1 MKKKMYVLGVAALVA
16 AMLAMSGAAQSAMW
30 VGAEL
35 GGNMNAYPNIT
46 VSGPN
51 GGSFSR
57 TTEVR
62 PSVIGG
68 VTIGYDF
75 VNSGFGAYAYP
86 DWMKYFS
93 FAVDYT
99 YNRLTIQD
107 GGPGI
112 GSAFA
117 GNSRLNGTES
127 ALTFLFMFH
136 YGFMPDS
143 EVPTGRIN
151 PYLGIGPAVVFTG
164 VQGSLPVLTATT
176 YNIKT
181 HVVTVVDRPRSSNFG
196 DNAVNVALVVE
207 PGVRFMVM
215 KNVSVDVAMRYRYS
229 APSYGDNVT
238 IRTTLNQFAPL
249 VRASIHF

>member
-16 AMLAMSGAAQSAMW
+16 AMLAMSGVAQSAMW

-35 GGNMNAYPNIT
+35 GGNINAYPDIT
-46 VSGPN
+46 VSGP
-51 GGSFSR
+51 GFSATK

-68 VTIGYDF
+68 VTVGYDF

-93 FAVDYT
+93 FALDYT

-112 GSAFA
+112 GQFVS
-117 GNSRLNGTES
+117 GNSRINGSES

-136 YGFMPDS
+136 YGFLPDS
-143 EVPTGRIN
+143 EVPSGRIN
-151 PYLGIGPAVVFTG
+151 PYLGIGPAIVWTS
-164 VQGSLPVLTATT
+164 VQGSAPFFTAT
-176 YNIKT
+176 
-181 HVVTVVDRPRSSNFG
+181 S
-196 DNAVNVALVVE
+196 
-207 PGVRFMVM
+207 
-215 KNVSVDVAMRYRYS
+215 
-229 APSYGDNVT
+229 
-238 IRTTLNQFAPL
+238 
-249 VRASIHF
+249 